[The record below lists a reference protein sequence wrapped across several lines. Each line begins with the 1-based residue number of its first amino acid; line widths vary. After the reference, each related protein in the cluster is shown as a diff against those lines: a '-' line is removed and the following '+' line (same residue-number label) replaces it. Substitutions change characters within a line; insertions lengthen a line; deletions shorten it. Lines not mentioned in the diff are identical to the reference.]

1 MNTEEGRMKLSS
13 TVSAGVSAFLLCLA
27 TQIAAQQTAKPVR
40 SSLPDPCAAT
50 PGSGVRIHAP
60 SVTAKTLSLC
70 DGHALTGEA
79 APTGGPS
86 LTLAK
91 GDFDEDGV
99 DDLVSGYGSG
109 ERGSIVLR
117 RGNIAALWPYG
128 ESLRNGPP
136 APFLPGARTF
146 AVPETPDFLAAGD
159 FDADGHQDLV
169 TAHRGS
175 GAMYFLRGD
184 GHGGFAPAKR
194 IPVGGTITAMIVG
207 EINRRD
213 GLPDLILGVTTV
225 QGSRVLVFESPR
237 GAVQAQPEIFRMPAP
252 VTALALGRFAGGA
265 MIDLAVG
272 AGDQLVLIEG
282 RDRRLAQSPAQQ
294 AAVRP
299 ATLTAQRLGFGI
311 RALETGDFMGGGP
324 SLAVLGDDGRVHILE
339 HGVEGSSLLG
349 KALDD
354 PNYAPSMRVANPA
367 NQTEQL
373 PLAGRRTPSQMQR
386 LTAIREMASAAG
398 EAQAWMERSMVA
410 LPAGFAQSVP
420 VLKAGRVSG
429 SLHDDLLVPD
439 SGDGQLH
446 VLSVPRGKASLNPL
460 SRPEMNV
467 LASLDA
473 ESAPTAVLL
482 MRLNQFGLQGLV
494 LLQSGQGSP
503 TVMPQTIPPAN
514 IFTVTNTS
522 DSVIAVGPEY
532 TGPAGSLRAAMYNVQ
547 TASSANGGGS
557 YEIVFDIPTSDPG
570 YNASNGSFL
579 IQPLSEA
586 APGALNDFA
595 LPPVNA
601 TVTIDGYTQPGA
613 SPNTLANGDNA
624 KILIR
629 IDGAKATTP
638 GGSGL
643 VPFDDANS
651 TYRGMD
657 FTGWTDPDVSNG
669 TASGA
674 MGIEANGVG
683 DYIEGNF
690 FGTDPTGTLAK
701 DPTTSA
707 SYGNRIGV
715 FGDNGPAFGN
725 MDGGTIVGGTT
736 PQARNILSNNIV
748 GGALYLSTAYESHL
762 EGNFIGLDTSG
773 AKALPNS
780 DDGTGSNGPTV
791 TIGGTLPGDG
801 NVISSNGTDVDFN
814 DITNGG
820 AASDSIAEGNLIGT
834 DVTGTVSISAGSGTG
849 MSIYSG
855 PTDETVGGTTPAARN
870 VISGNDYGVYI
881 FNNTTGNLIQGNYIG
896 TDVTGTKALGNTQQG
911 ILQGATDSTAVPATN
926 SVIGGAVAGA
936 GNLISGNTLDGIS
949 ISGTVLGGIY
959 GTTPEGSTIEGNM
972 IGTDAT
978 GTAALPNGATG
989 ISLLAEAS
997 NNVIGGSV
1005 PGAGNNISFNTSDGV
1020 HIDSSSGG
1028 YGNGN
1033 TTIGNTITSN
1043 GGAGVRV
1050 NSGTGELISRNSI
1063 YQNSELG
1070 IALGTGGT
1078 NINTP
1083 CQSSASGPND
1093 LQNAPVLTAGSG
1105 AAFITATATDPN
1117 GNTSEFSNAVAAT
1130 ATGDILSLLGNFN
1143 SLPNTTYTI
1152 EFFSSPEADP
1162 SGYGQG
1168 QTYLGS
1174 TAITTG
1180 STCTQ
1185 TISNPVNT
1193 ADADMSIALSNNNAY
1208 EWQTGPDFGT
1218 QVYTAT
1224 VQNLGPATATSVQV
1238 QDVLPASLA
1247 ISSLYCNLGPCQ
1259 SSVRTSLGAC
1269 TVSGQTVTCSL
1280 GTMAA
1285 GQTATVSIPV
1295 QVLMSGSI
1303 ADTAAVSAT
1312 QTDPNLVNNTS
1323 SVTTIATYPEPF
1335 IDYPPNS
1342 TQPTI
1347 IPDSAIA
1354 GSGDL
1359 PITVYGEGFIP
1370 STAVSFNG
1378 TALPTVSFVDNQLC
1392 SEFPTYYCAGIN
1404 VVVPAALLATAQ
1416 TATISVSNPSPGPG
1430 NTANTP
1436 STGPF
1441 TIASACTFSDIS
1453 EFPTLPSTIEND
1465 GTTLIAD
1472 TVEVDANAPSCSWTA
1487 SSTVSWVVP
1496 LESTTQTGQVASIDF
1511 AVAPNSGSTARTG
1524 SVTVA
1529 GQTFSF
1535 QQDAGSTCDYT
1546 LGSASANFTTAG
1558 GAGNVSVTPN
1568 SSSCAPF
1575 VVSYAPWITVP
1586 ESSGLLLNNAPA
1598 TFTVAANTGGPRTG
1612 NIMIGGYVFAVNQAS
1627 PPCYYTLSPGTA
1639 LWGAAGGSG
1648 SFTVTASSSSC
1659 AWTATPSNAAQVSI
1673 TSGASGTGNGTV
1685 RYSVAANSSGVQSPV
1700 ITVADANGGSS
1711 AFPITQASD
1720 YSCTFP
1726 LSPSS
1731 VEVSADGTSNFFAV
1745 NASNSFCNWTATSN
1759 NPGALSVTENP
1770 SGEGVGAVY
1779 YAVAQNTS
1787 SQPRTLTITAGCET
1801 FTVNQD
1807 GAATTDNPAPAIT
1820 SLMPASATAGSGEF
1834 TLTVNGS
1841 NFVSGA
1847 TVSFNGT
1854 AETTTFISASQLTA
1868 AIPATAI
1875 ATVGNVPV
1883 VVTNPTPGGGPSNT
1897 LTFTISSGA
1906 PTAALTGISFGNETA
1921 GVTSA
1926 AMAATLTNTSSTATL
1941 SITGIAITG
1950 TNAQAFK
1957 VTTGTGACGT
1967 ALAASTSCPIYVT
1980 FTPGAVG
1987 ADSATL
1993 NVADN
1998 ATGAPQTAALTG
2010 SGVAAA
2016 PTATLTAI
2024 SFGNQTEGVASTAMA
2039 ATLTN
2044 TSSSASLSVTGIT
2057 ISGANAADFK
2067 LTTGSGACSTTTAIA
2082 AGKSCPVYVVFTPS
2096 TAAAESATLSVADNA
2111 AGSPQTS
2118 ALTGTGTAGA
2128 LTIAPT
2134 ALVFPSQAEDTTSAA
2149 MTLTLRNTG
2158 NGILGFAG
2166 VPGQSDPADSFCDG
2180 GCSIT
2185 GDFAVSGGTC
2195 NFTSLT
2201 AGSSCTI
2208 TITFTPS
2215 ATGTRTGILTLA
2227 TLNPAGT
2234 SSTTEQVALSGTGA
2248 APPAPA
2254 VTLSGASLAF
2264 GNQEVNTTSTA
2275 QTVTVTNSGTS
2286 ALNISSIYL
2295 SEPGEKDSI
2304 APAGKARPAQI
2315 AINSSPDYAATT
2327 TCGATLAAG
2336 ANCTISVTFTPSAA
2350 GSLPGTLGLDDNAS
2364 NSPQTVSLSGS
2375 GATGGNFTVASPT
2388 PPQTVRA
2395 GGSAQYTINVAVTP
2409 SGDIFPNQVTLAA
2422 GGLPPGATASF
2433 SPPQVVPGTGTV
2445 SSTMSVQTSAQSSLL
2460 APFSRGSRWPVVPSS
2475 LALAGIGALTGLRR
2489 KHRERLSRYLALVL
2503 LFLSM
2508 GAATLGLLG
2517 CGAGFARI
2525 QPKTYTI
2532 TVTGTSGQSSASA
2545 TVQLTVE

>member
-1 MNTEEGRMKLSS
+1 MKLSS
-13 TVSAGVSAFLLCLA
+13 AVSAGLSVFSLCLA
-27 TQIAAQQTAKPVR
+27 TAVAVAQSAKPVR
-40 SSLPDPCAAT
+40 PSLPDPCADNA
-50 PGSGVRIHAP
+50 GLSVRIHASSA
-60 SVTAKTLSLC
+60 SVKTLSLC
-70 DGHALTGEA
+70 DGYALTGGA
-79 APTGGPS
+79 ASTSARPLS
-86 LTLAK
+86 LAK

-109 ERGSIVLR
+109 EGGSIVLH

-128 ESLRNGPP
+128 ESLRIGPP
-136 APFLPGARTF
+136 APFLPGARRF
-146 AVPETPDFLAAGD
+146 AVPEAPDFLAAGD
-159 FDADGHQDLV
+159 FDADGHQDV
-169 TAHRGS
+169 VIAHRGS
-175 GAMYFLRGD
+175 DAMYFIRGD

-194 IPVGGTITAMIVG
+194 IAVGGSITVMISG

-213 GLPDLILGVTTV
+213 GLPDLILGLNTA
-225 QGSRVLVFESPR
+225 QGARVLIFESPK
-237 GAVQAQPEIFRMPAP
+237 GAVQAQPEVFRMPEP
-252 VTALALGRFAGGA
+252 VTALALGRFTGGA

-282 RDRRLAQSPAQQ
+282 RDRRLSQSPARQ
-294 AAVRP
+294 AAVAP
-299 ATLTAQRLGFGI
+299 ARLTAQRLGYDI
-311 RALETGDFMGGGP
+311 RALEGGDFTGAGP
-324 SLAVLGDDGRVHILE
+324 SLAVLGDDGRVHIME
-339 HGVEGSSLLG
+339 RAVVNSSLLG

-354 PNYAPSMRVANPA
+354 PKFVPTMRVANLA
-367 NQTEQL
+367 NNGAQL
-373 PLAGRRTPSQMQR
+373 PLAGHLTPSQMQR
-386 LTAIREMASAAG
+386 LSSIRELASAAG
-398 EAQAWMERSMVA
+398 GLQAWTEQSVVA
-410 LPAGFAQSVP
+410 LPAGFAQSTP
-420 VLKAGRVSG
+420 FLKAGRVSG

-446 VLSVPRGKASLNPL
+446 VLSVPRGKATL
-460 SRPEMNV
+460 SAVMRPEMRL

-473 ESAPTAVLL
+473 EAAPTAVLP

-494 LLQSGQGSP
+494 LLQSGQDSP

-547 TASSANGGGS
+547 NAASTNGGGS
-557 YEIVFDIPTSDPG
+557 YEIVFNIPTSDPG
-570 YNASNGSFL
+570 YSATDGSFL

-586 APGALNDFA
+586 APGALNNFA
-595 LPPVNA
+595 LAPINA

-629 IDGAKATTP
+629 IDGALATTP

-657 FTGWTDPDVSNG
+657 FTGWTNPDVSSG

-690 FGTDPTGTLAK
+690 FGTDPTGTLATNPK
-701 DPTTSA
+701 TSV

-736 PQARNILSNNIV
+736 PQARNILSNNTV
-748 GGALYLSTAYESHL
+748 GGVLYLSTAYESHL
-762 EGNFIGLDTSG
+762 EGNFIGLDATG
-773 AKALPNS
+773 AKALPNT
-780 DDGTGSNGPTV
+780 DDGAGSNGPTV

-801 NVISSNGTDVDFN
+801 NVISSNGTNVDFN

-820 AASDSIAEGNLIGT
+820 QASNSTVEGNLIGT
-834 DVTGTVSISAGSGTG
+834 DVTGTVSISAGYGTG

-870 VISGNDYGVYI
+870 VISGNDFGVYI
-881 FNNTTGNLIQGNYIG
+881 FNSTTGNVIQGNYIG
-896 TDVTGTKALGNTQQG
+896 TDVTGTKALGNAQQG
-911 ILQGATDSTAVPATN
+911 LLQGATDSTSVPATN
-926 SVIGGAVAGA
+926 SVIGGATPGA

-949 ISGTVLGGIY
+949 ISGTTLGGTY
-959 GTTPEGSTIEGNM
+959 GDTPEGSSIEGNL
-972 IGTDAT
+972 IGTDVT
-978 GTAALPNGATG
+978 GTKALPNGATG

-997 NNVIGGSV
+997 NNVIGGSNL
-1005 PGAGNNISFNTSDGV
+1005 GAANTISFNTTDGV

-1033 TTIGNTITSN
+1033 TTVGNIITNN

-1050 NSGTGELISRNSI
+1050 NSGAGELISRNSV
-1063 YQNSELG
+1063 YQNGDLG
-1070 IALGTGGT
+1070 IALGTGGP

-1083 CQSSASGPND
+1083 CQSSTSGPND
-1093 LQNAPVLTAGSG
+1093 VQNAPVLTAGTG

-1130 ATGDILSLLGNFN
+1130 ATGDMVSLLGSFN

-1152 EFFSSPEADP
+1152 EFFSSPTADP

-1174 TAITTG
+1174 TTITTG

-1193 ADADMSIALSNNNAY
+1193 DDADMSITLGNGNAY
-1208 EWQTGPDFGT
+1208 EWQSGPDFGT
-1218 QVYTAT
+1218 QVYTAS
-1224 VQNLGPATATSVQV
+1224 VENLGPATATSVQV

-1259 SSVRTSLGAC
+1259 SAVTTSLGAC
-1269 TVSGQTVTCSL
+1269 TVTGQTVTCNL

-1285 GQTATVSIPV
+1285 GQTATVNIPV
-1295 QVLMSGSI
+1295 QVLTPGSI
-1303 ADTAAVSAT
+1303 ADTATVSAT
-1312 QTDPNLVNNTS
+1312 QTDPNLANNTS
-1323 SVTTIATYPEPF
+1323 SVTTTATYPEPF

-1354 GSGDL
+1354 GSSDL

-1370 STAVSFNG
+1370 STAVTFNG
-1378 TALPTVSFVDNQLC
+1378 TPLPTVSFVDNQLC

-1404 VVVPAALLATAQ
+1404 VVVPAALLTTAQ
-1416 TATISVSNPSPGPG
+1416 TATISVSNPNPGPG
-1430 NTANTP
+1430 DTTNTP

-1487 SSTVSWVVP
+1487 SSSVAWVVP
-1496 LESTTQTGQVASIDF
+1496 LESTTQTGEVASIDF
-1511 AVAPNSGSTARTG
+1511 AVAPNSGSSPRSG

-1558 GAGNVSVTPN
+1558 GAGSVSVTPN
-1568 SSSCAPF
+1568 SSSCSPF

-1586 ESSGLLLNNAPA
+1586 ESSGLLINNAPA
-1598 TFTVAANTGGPRTG
+1598 TFTVAANTGAPRTG

-1639 LWGAAGGSG
+1639 VWGAAGGSG
-1648 SFTVTASSSSC
+1648 SFTVTTSSPSC
-1659 AWTATPSNAAQVSI
+1659 AWTATSSSPSEVSI
-1673 TSGASGTGNGTV
+1673 TSGASGSGSGTV
-1685 RYSVAANSSGVQSPV
+1685 SYSVAANTSGVQTPT
-1700 ITVADANGGSS
+1700 ITVADTNGGSS
-1711 AFPITQASD
+1711 AFSITQASD

-1770 SGEGVGAVY
+1770 SGQGIGTVY

-1787 SQPRTLTITAGCET
+1787 PQPRTLTITAGCET

-1807 GAATTDNPAPAIT
+1807 GAAATNNPVPAVT
-1820 SLMPASATAGSGEF
+1820 SLMPSSATAGSGQF

-1854 AETTTFISASQLTA
+1854 AETTTFVSASQLTA
-1868 AIPATAI
+1868 SIPASAI
-1875 ATVGNVPV
+1875 ATAGNVPV
-1883 VVTNPTPGGGPSNT
+1883 LVTNPTPGGGPSNT
-1897 LTFTISSGA
+1897 LTFSIVSATS
-1906 PTAALTGISFGNETA
+1906 TATLTGITFGNQTE

-1926 AMAATLTNTSSTATL
+1926 AMTATLTNTSTSNSL
-1941 SITGIAITG
+1941 SITGITITG
-1950 TNAQAFK
+1950 TNAADFK
-1957 VTTGTGACGT
+1957 VTTGSGACGT
-1967 ALAASTSCPIYVT
+1967 TLAANTSCPIYIT
-1980 FTPGAVG
+1980 FTPGTTA
-1987 ADSATL
+1987 AESATL

-1998 ATGAPQTAALTG
+1998 ATGSPQTAALTG
-2010 SGVAAA
+2010 TGVAAV
-2016 PTATLTAI
+2016 PTATLTGI
-2024 SFGNQTEGVASTAMA
+2024 SFGNQTEGVASAAMT

-2044 TSSSASLSVTGIT
+2044 TSSTASLSIT
-2057 ISGANAADFK
+2057 SITSTGANAADFTI
-2067 LTTGSGACSTTTAIA
+2067 TTGSGACSATTAVA
-2082 AGKSCPVYVVFTPS
+2082 AGKTCLIYVTFKPS

-2111 AGSPQTS
+2111 TGSPQTA
-2118 ALTGTGTAGA
+2118 ALTGTGVAA
-2128 LTIAPT
+2128 VPT
-2134 ALVFPSQAEDTTSAA
+2134 ATLTGISFGSITDGTTSAA
-2149 MTLTLRNTG
+2149 MT
-2158 NGILGFAG
+2158 
-2166 VPGQSDPADSFCDG
+2166 
-2180 GCSIT
+2180 
-2185 GDFAVSGGTC
+2185 
-2195 NFTSLT
+2195 
-2201 AGSSCTI
+2201 
-2208 TITFTPS
+2208 
-2215 ATGTRTGILTLA
+2215 A
-2227 TLNPAGT
+2227 TLTNT
-2234 SSTTEQVALSGTGA
+2234 SSTASLSITSITSTGANAADFTITTGSGACSTTTSVAAGKTCLIYVTFKPSTAAAESATLSVADNATGSPQTATLAGTGT

-2254 VTLSGASLAF
+2254 VTLSPTSVAF
-2264 GNQEVNTTSTA
+2264 GNQEVNTTSAA
-2275 QTVTVTNSGTS
+2275 QTVTVTNSGTATLS
-2286 ALNISSIYL
+2286 ISSIYL
-2295 SEPGEKDSI
+2295 NEPSEDDV
-2304 APAGKARPAQI
+2304 AKARAAAKAHPAQLTI
-2315 AINSSPDYAATT
+2315 QSSADFAATT
-2327 TCGATLAAG
+2327 TCGSTLAAG
-2336 ANCTISVTFTPSAA
+2336 ANCTISVTFDPSTT
-2350 GSLPGTLGLDDNAS
+2350 GSLPGTLGLQDNAS
-2364 NSPQTVSLSGS
+2364 SSPQTVSLSGT
-2375 GATGGNFTVASPT
+2375 GVTGGSFTIASPT
-2388 PPQTVRA
+2388 PPQTVKA

-2409 SGDIFPNQVTLAA
+2409 SGDIFPNQVTLTAT
-2422 GGLPPGATASF
+2422 GLPPGATATF
-2433 SPPQVVPGTGTV
+2433 SPPQVIPGTGMV
-2445 SSTMSVQTSAQSSLL
+2445 SSNMTVQTSTQASLL
-2460 APFSRGSRWPVVPSS
+2460 APFSHGTRWPVVPSS
-2475 LALAGIGALTGLRR
+2475 FALACCAAWAGFRR
-2489 KHRERLSRYLALVL
+2489 KRRERFSRYLALIL
-2503 LFLSM
+2503 LLISM
-2508 GAATLGLLG
+2508 GAATFGLMG
-2517 CGAGFARI
+2517 CGAGFAQI

-2532 TVTGTSGQSSASA
+2532 TVTGTSGAATAST